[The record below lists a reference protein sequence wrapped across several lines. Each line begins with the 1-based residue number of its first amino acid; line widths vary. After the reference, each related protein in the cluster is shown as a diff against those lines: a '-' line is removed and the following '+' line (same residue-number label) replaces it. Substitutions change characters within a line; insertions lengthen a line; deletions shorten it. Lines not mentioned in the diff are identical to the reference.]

1 VGARSEQRNT
11 RVNGE
16 GRLQEEQTEN
26 ESGRESGKVRGTN
39 GRKERVQDTVWE
51 RERERKYFRKNGYA
65 SVEVERMRAE
75 GRRMSVELSE
85 RDKARTSKREGRQ
98 SENPGTT
105 GSMRDA

>member
-39 GRKERVQDTVWE
+39 GRKERVQDTV
-51 RERERKYFRKNGYA
+51 
-65 SVEVERMRAE
+65 
-75 GRRMSVELSE
+75 
-85 RDKARTSKREGRQ
+85 
-98 SENPGTT
+98 
-105 GSMRDA
+105 